1 MKLKKAAIWGI
12 AVVLLAGG
20 IAAGAV
26 VLMADRKLKII
37 LLIWLRS

>member
-20 IAAGAV
+20 IAAGAGGLNV
-26 VLMADRKLKII
+26 RPETKEKI
-37 LLIWLRS
+37 